1 MQHPGIELKS
11 IITEKGRTQKKFA
24 VLLGKKVSEVNELIK
39 GKRNITIPWDYLL
52 HQVVDTPLKYW
63 VDLQTSYDYHN
74 FLGKEA
80 LELSSQET
88 LENRVQNSED
98 KGDRKETLA
107 PTTNTEDSEKE
118 KETLSPETEPKEVGN
133 NRELEKEKVE
143 DFSPSKEIVVIPPV
157 IESSEIQEDRSEEDS
172 RNQEEK
178 DSEQEQLITEK
189 KKIFRD
195 F

>member
-24 VLLGKKVSEVNELIK
+24 VLLWKKVSEVNELIK

-74 FLGKEA
+74 FLEKEA
-80 LELSSQET
+80 LELSSQKT

-98 KGDRKETLA
+98 KRDTEETLA
-107 PTTNTEDSEKE
+107 PITNTEDYEKE
-118 KETLSPETEPKEVGN
+118 KEPLSPETEPKKLGN
-133 NRELEKEKVE
+133 NRELEKEYVE
-143 DFSPSKEIVVIPPV
+143 DFSPSKEMVIIPPV
-157 IESSEIQEDRSEEDS
+157 IESSEIQEESNEEDS
-172 RNQEEK
+172 RNQEER
-178 DSEQEQLITEK
+178 DSEQEQLRAEK

>member
-1 MQHPGIELKS
+1 M
-11 IITEKGRTQKKFA
+11 
-24 VLLGKKVSEVNELIK
+24 
-39 GKRNITIPWDYLL
+39 
-52 HQVVDTPLKYW
+52 
-63 VDLQTSYDYHN
+63 DLQTSYDYHN